1 VSRRLVILAAVAGAL
16 VAPATAAAGTKVPA
30 TEVTSITPTGK
41 HSATVIVKTPGDLS
55 ASGVQVMLGD
65 TPALVDGV
73 RRHGRYRPLHLVF
86 AIDTSGS
93 MRGAP
98 IAAAIEAGQ
107 RLLDSVRS
115 KDRVAL
121 ITFDDDVEV
130 LAALTADV
138 DGVRR
143 ALAGLGTANGTSL
156 YDGVAQAIKT
166 VGSDQNARRVVVVL
180 SDGADT
186 KSERGFAAVRRLAA
200 GSGAEV
206 DVVGLTS
213 SASYTDAPLRELAS
227 SASGRLVQTADVE
240 GLKPITMRLTQE
252 TLATPYEVQ
261 VSLPEGDASKLTVSV
276 RGAPETNVALP
287 AGVRGRTP
295 SPWQLYGPWAIGFL
309 AFAAVAIALLGNRS
323 TRRPASLA
331 TRLEPY
337 GASQAKALRRS
348 QSPLVLENLYEDLE
362 KLVGRT
368 WAWDRLERSAGHA
381 GLVAPV
387 GQVVLVIAG
396 AAVAGLVLG
405 FAVVGLLGVVPGAA
419 AGALAPVLTLRFLA
433 SRRQNRFEA
442 QLPELLSVLSSA
454 LRAGRSFAQALDAV
468 VDEAAEPALGE
479 FRRVQ
484 NQVRLGVPIEQ
495 ALEEMSQ
502 RLHSESFELVVLT
515 TDVQRRIGG
524 NVAEVFDQVAETVR
538 KRQQFAARVKAL
550 TAMGSMSAYVLLAMP
565 FGLAGLITL
574 INHDYMAPLFTTSA
588 GHFLMGVGFVSMT
601 IGGLVLRRMVKPRA
615 TA

>member
-1 VSRRLVILAAVAGAL
+1 
-16 VAPATAAAGTKVPA
+16 
-30 TEVTSITPTGK
+30 
-41 HSATVIVKTPGDLS
+41 
-55 ASGVQVMLGD
+55 
-65 TPALVDGV
+65 
-73 RRHGRYRPLHLVF
+73 
-86 AIDTSGS
+86 
-93 MRGAP
+93 
-98 IAAAIEAGQ
+98 
-107 RLLDSVRS
+107 
-115 KDRVAL
+115 
-121 ITFDDDVEV
+121 
-130 LAALTADV
+130 
-138 DGVRR
+138 
-143 ALAGLGTANGTSL
+143 
-156 YDGVAQAIKT
+156 
-166 VGSDQNARRVVVVL
+166 
-180 SDGADT
+180 
-186 KSERGFAAVRRLAA
+186 
-200 GSGAEV
+200 
-206 DVVGLTS
+206 
-213 SASYTDAPLRELAS
+213 
-227 SASGRLVQTADVE
+227 
-240 GLKPITMRLTQE
+240 
-252 TLATPYEVQ
+252 
-261 VSLPEGDASKLTVSV
+261 
-276 RGAPETNVALP
+276 
-287 AGVRGRTP
+287 
-295 SPWQLYGPWAIGFL
+295 
-309 AFAAVAIALLGNRS
+309 
-323 TRRPASLA
+323 
-331 TRLEPY
+331 
-337 GASQAKALRRS
+337 
-348 QSPLVLENLYEDLE
+348 
-362 KLVGRT
+362 
-368 WAWDRLERSAGHA
+368 
-381 GLVAPV
+381 
-387 GQVVLVIAG
+387 VVLVIAG

-433 SRRQNRFEA
+433 SRRQKRFEA